1 METKKIILFGA
12 GRSSYYILAYFQPL
26 IQQGKF
32 SLKVLSD
39 SFPEDSYVHNFPQ
52 IPYEIIDIHN
62 AEEVDKQIQYAD
74 LVISMLPAA
83 LHILL
88 APFCIKNKVSLF
100 TASYLSEEMKKMDE
114 DVCKNNL
121 FFNM

>member
-62 AEEVDKQIQYAD
+62 ADEVDEHVSIASKMGKARFTQF
-74 LVISMLPAA
+74 VIEP
-83 LHILL
+83 
-88 APFCIKNKVSLF
+88 SLWP
-100 TASYLSEEMKKMDE
+100 
-114 DVCKNNL
+114 
-121 FFNM
+121 